1 MAIIVSGG
9 TDEDIRPLG
18 NREVAV
24 RGKENPSLL
33 KTKTE
38 HIVRE
43 DSISSIYTTTEK
55 WLPRI

>member
-24 RGKENPSLL
+24 RGGK
-33 KTKTE
+33 KTPKF
-38 HIVRE
+38 VE
-43 DSISSIYTTTEK
+43 DED
-55 WLPRI
+55 